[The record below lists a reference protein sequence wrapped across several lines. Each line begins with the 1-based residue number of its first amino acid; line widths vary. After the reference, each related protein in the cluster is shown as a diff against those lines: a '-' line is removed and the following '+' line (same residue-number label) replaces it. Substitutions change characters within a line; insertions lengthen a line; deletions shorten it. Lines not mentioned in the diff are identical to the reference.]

1 MKKITANVS
10 YSIKGSLS
18 FYTMELLS
26 SEELR
31 VVRQYKDEFKS
42 MTAYILAI
50 KELSH
55 LVDSCLDG
63 CEEAIE
69 LFNQVKAAHIPAGI
83 DINSLFFRLKS
94 LANFNQDLLDARNNL
109 FLRLSAAQTKWV
121 NNMEYMMEHDDTWFD
136 QTTERI
142 RELIV
147 MYGPKFGEVMLLL
160 QDLRSLEAQIWL
172 DTTHYELLLRTA
184 GH

>member
-1 MKKITANVS
+1 MCLIR
-10 YSIKGSLS
+10 SILS

-31 VVRQYKDEFKS
+31 LVRQYKDEFKS

-63 CEEAIE
+63 CKEAIE

-83 DINSLFFRLKS
+83 DIKSLFFRLKS

-109 FLRLSAAQTKWV
+109 FLCLSAAQTKWV
-121 NNMEYMMEHDDTWFD
+121 SKEYVMEHDDTWFD
-136 QTTERI
+136 QTTEQM

-147 MYGPKFGEVMLLL
+147 MYGPKFEEVMLLL

-172 DTTHYELLLRTA
+172 DTTHSIFVKSYEKQIF
-184 GH
+184 